1 MQTLGLKRLID
12 DWSDNHDEQLWY
24 EDEGDYINIESAHG
38 TLACIDKRRYRQFTT
53 TYDAW
58 DELDK
63 ETSDFVFTSILAYVG
78 TPVPNRIAP
87 LINVNRDKDK
97 ITINLELAN
106 DNPTMSTETIN
117 WLMEDIRQV
126 LTDKNNGIIDEEY
139 C

>member
-1 MQTLGLKRLID
+1 MQTLGLKQLID
-12 DWSDNHDEQLWY
+12 DWSGNHDEQLWY
-24 EDEGDYINIESAHG
+24 EDEGDYINIESTHG
-38 TLACIDKRRYRQFTT
+38 TLACIDKRQYRQFTT

-58 DELDK
+58 NELNK

-78 TPVPNRIAP
+78 TPVPNRIA
-87 LINVNRDKDK
+87 LINANKDKDK

-139 C
+139 Y

>member
-1 MQTLGLKRLID
+1 MLTIEFKNMLD
-12 DWSDNHDEQLWY
+12 DWSDAHDEQLWY

-38 TLACIDKRRYRQFTT
+38 TLACIDKRQYRQFTT

-58 DELDK
+58 NELTKDS
-63 ETSDFVFTSILAYVG
+63 SDFIYNAILAYAD
-78 TPVPNRIAP
+78 TTVPNRIAI
-87 LINVNRDKDK
+87 INANKCKDK

-117 WLMEDIRQV
+117 WLMEDIRQL

-139 C
+139 Y